1 MGLEVADIFRDH
13 GAAWREANRGHL
25 SLGQLKVMSAIERC
39 RTAALGG
46 HVMRCENDA
55 CGYTAIAYNSCRN
68 RHCPKCQGTAARE
81 WMEARAAE
89 LLPVP
94 YFHVV
99 FTLPSP
105 IGDIAYQNKA
115 VIYDLLFRASA
126 ETMLTIA
133 ADPKHLGASIGITSV
148 LHTWGSAMTHHPHV
162 HMIVPGGGI
171 SRDGSRWIAKRP
183 TFFLPV
189 RVLSKLFRRLMIDK
203 LVAAHAAGQ
212 LRFYGALAALGNA
225 KAFAAYLAPLKRTRW
240 FVYAKRPF
248 AGPKAV
254 LAYLSR
260 YTHRVAISNRRL
272 IAADTNTVTFKVKDY
287 RIEGPGRYTT
297 MTLDAHEFIRRFL
310 IHVLPKGFHR
320 IRHYGLLA
328 SGVKANNLALA
339 RKLLDTAPPAP
350 EPEDAASDPATPNP
364 CPCCGSAMRIIEVFK
379 AGEPPR
385 HRPTAMPAAIRIDTS

>member
-1 MGLEVADIFRDH
+1 
-13 GAAWREANRGHL
+13 
-25 SLGQLKVMSAIERC
+25 
-39 RTAALGG
+39 
-46 HVMRCENDA
+46 
-55 CGYTAIAYNSCRN
+55 
-68 RHCPKCQGTAARE
+68 
-81 WMEARAAE
+81 
-89 LLPVP
+89 
-94 YFHVV
+94 
-99 FTLPSP
+99 
-105 IGDIAYQNKA
+105 
-115 VIYDLLFRASA
+115 
-126 ETMLTIA
+126 
-133 ADPKHLGASIGITSV
+133 
-148 LHTWGSAMTHHPHV
+148 
-162 HMIVPGGGI
+162 VPGGGI

-287 RIEGPGRYTT
+287 RIEGPGRYKT

-328 SGVKANNLALA
+328 SGVKADNLARA
-339 RKLLDTAPPAP
+339 RKLLDVAAPKP
-350 EPEDAASDPATPNP
+350 EPQDIASDPATPLNS

-379 AGEPPR
+379 AGQSPR
-385 HRPTAMPAAIRIDTS
+385 HRPTAMPPAIRIDTS

>member
-46 HVMRCENDA
+46 HVMRCQNDA
-55 CGYTAIAYNSCRN
+55 CGYTAITYNSCRN

-81 WMEARAAE
+81 WMEARATE

-133 ADPKHLGASIGITSV
+133 ADPKHLGARIGITAV
-148 LHTWGSAMTHHPHV
+148 LHSWGSAMTHHPHV

-171 SRDGSRWIAKRP
+171 SLDGSRWITKRP
-183 TFFLPV
+183 RFLLPV

-203 LVAAHAAGQ
+203 LVAAHAA
-212 LRFYGALAALGNA
+212 
-225 KAFAAYLAPLKRTRW
+225 YLAPLK
-240 FVYAKRPF
+240 
-248 AGPKAV
+248 
-254 LAYLSR
+254 
-260 YTHRVAISNRRL
+260 
-272 IAADTNTVTFKVKDY
+272 
-287 RIEGPGRYTT
+287 
-297 MTLDAHEFIRRFL
+297 
-310 IHVLPKGFHR
+310 
-320 IRHYGLLA
+320 
-328 SGVKANNLALA
+328 
-339 RKLLDTAPPAP
+339 
-350 EPEDAASDPATPNP
+350 EDALVRLCQAPS
-364 CPCCGSAMRIIEVFK
+364 
-379 AGEPPR
+379 
-385 HRPTAMPAAIRIDTS
+385 